1 MTNNSKN
8 YIGVIILFI
17 MSKNNGLGE
26 RKRKERG
33 GTGRHRYFLNELTL
47 SWHDVIASSCNIVII
62 LLHVTKARELTKKMW
77 YHDSSWW
84 MTVTLSQSWSHI
96 LRFRRH
102 AWLYLFPHKPV
113 LFEITGFC
121 VINMIFNYVIFFK
134 HFEHT
139 VVLCFIESICN
150 NFLI

>member
-8 YIGVIILFI
+8 YMGIIILFI
-17 MSKNNGLGE
+17 MSKNNGLRE

-84 MTVTLSQSWSHI
+84 MTVTLSQSWPHI
-96 LRFRRH
+96 FRFRRH
-102 AWLYLFPHKPV
+102 AWL
-113 LFEITGFC
+113 
-121 VINMIFNYVIFFK
+121 
-134 HFEHT
+134 
-139 VVLCFIESICN
+139 IC
-150 NFLI
+150 FLINRFYSRVLDFAWLTWSLIMWYFSNTLNIQ